1 MNKAYF
7 KYLFKTTKK
16 ANSIL
21 LIVNFL
27 LYPLMVALSRVNN
40 GSNDG
45 ISFTKSDSAKLG
57 FATTALVIMAYIIPV
72 VYHKTFQKKE
82 AIDSFWSL
90 PIKKNKI
97 LVTKIIYGAL
107 QMIAIWSITFIFGV
121 VLSYIKGMNFNL
133 TYFALYYLL
142 MIVISI
148 CIYLFSWFVCTTAT
162 TVLDSVILN
171 GIWIVIMF
179 LFQALVNKALKLSIL
194 SDTGFSNQLMLI
206 ILSTIYCKDGL
217 VPFEHIERMPSIFWI
232 SLAVSIAI
240 SCVAFILSVKN
251 TKDSKAE
258 DAEGPSKN
266 IFGYRLAVPFITLLY
281 FTILN
286 YFDSISDFPSMV
298 IVLIL
303 GFLAFFTLTF
313 IGKRKIK
320 FSGKLVLL
328 FIGIV
333 IVGNA
338 LGYLINII

>member
-27 LYPLMVALSRVNN
+27 LYPLMVALSKVNN
-40 GSNDG
+40 GNNDG

-57 FATTALVIMAYIIPV
+57 FATTALVLMAYIIPI

-90 PIKKNKI
+90 PIKKSKI
-97 LVTKIIYGAL
+97 LVTKIIFGAL
-107 QMIAIWSITFIFGV
+107 QMITIWSITFIFGV
-121 VLSYIKGMNFNL
+121 ILSYIKGMGFNQ

-142 MIVISI
+142 MIATSI

-162 TVLDSVILN
+162 TTLDSVILN

-179 LFQALVNKALKLSIL
+179 LFQILVNKVLKISVL
-194 SDTGFSNQLMLI
+194 SDSGFSNQFMLT
-206 ILSTIYCKDGL
+206 ILSTAYCKDGL

-232 SLAVSIAI
+232 SLAVSIVT
-240 SCVAFILSVKN
+240 SCIAFILSVKN

-258 DAEGPSKN
+258 DVEGPSKN
-266 IFGYRLAVPFITLLY
+266 IFGYRSAIPFVTLLY
-281 FTILN
+281 FTLLN
-286 YFDSISDFPSMV
+286 YYDAISDFPSMI

-320 FSGKLVLL
+320 FSVKLIFL

-333 IVGNA
+333 VVGNV